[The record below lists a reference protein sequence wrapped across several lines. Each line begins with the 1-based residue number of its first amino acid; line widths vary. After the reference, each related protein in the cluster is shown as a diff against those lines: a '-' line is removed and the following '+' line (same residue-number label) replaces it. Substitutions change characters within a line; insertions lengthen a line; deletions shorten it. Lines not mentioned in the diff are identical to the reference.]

1 MSETFRSVGDKLTA
15 ELRHHDGEEFGFDG
29 PVEMETRRAHD
40 AAIER
45 AKVAPDDPEVVQ
57 TFEGEVRAKWKIEV
71 TFVKNRTLT
80 GLNAVGIQVW
90 ESGKHFHGG
99 GDALAFF
106 CQDSRE
112 GHEEGCGGIIP
123 QDNVAPNGIAYCPSC
138 RRAVNAQF
146 LANIRL
152 GNVYMDSLAKS
163 LEKLFRQLGS
173 NADIFIKFH
182 KMDVRYIALERAKGP
197 AVAAKLKGMHIYP
210 LKNILKDT
218 SAGALLVDRIKAF
231 LKS

>member
-1 MSETFRSVGDKLTA
+1 MAETFRTVGDKL
-15 ELRHHDGEEFGFDG
+15 EGLPHEGHGIGGGVGD
-29 PVEMETRRAHD
+29 ETRRLHE

-45 AKVAPDDPEVVQ
+45 AKQTPEDPEVAK
-57 TFEGEVRAKWKIEV
+57 TFEGEIRAKWKIEV

-106 CQDSRE
+106 CQDSRD
-112 GHEEGCGGIIP
+112 GHNEGCGGIIP
-123 QDNVAPNGIAYCPSC
+123 QDNVAPNGIAYCPHC
-138 RRAVNAQF
+138 KRAVNAQY

-163 LEKLFRQLGS
+163 LANLFRQLGS

-197 AVAAKLKGMHIYP
+197 DVAAKLKGMHIYP

-218 SAGALLVDRIKAF
+218 ANGADIVNRMKAF
-231 LKS
+231 ITS